1 MTIVVAVMFIVVVAS
16 DSAGH
21 RVGQNVGK
29 GCRKVGKLVAG
40 QLAIREGMWRD
51 FLQVGNLLYYIRVRN
66 DPQCFLIEN
75 VTLLLFYGYDPIL
88 FAESRQTH
96 VKFGFPAVLG

>member
-1 MTIVVAVMFIVVVAS
+1 M
-16 DSAGH
+16 
-21 RVGQNVGK
+21 
-29 GCRKVGKLVAG
+29 GKLVAG
-40 QLAIREGMWRD
+40 QLANKGRNVEG
-51 FLQVGNLLYYIRVRN
+51 FSSGGKSTYYIRVRN